1 LVKESRAMNLGG
13 KVALVTGAGR
23 GIGFR
28 IGCRLHEEG
37 ASVVFNDRAVSE
49 MVVQYIESNSTR
61 SKAIFH
67 QADIAQP
74 KQIEQMVERT
84 MREFGRFD
92 ILINNAGIDPT
103 APFLQVSEDMWNQVI
118 DTNLKGTFFCA
129 QKAANKMCEV
139 GRGRIVNI
147 SSVHSLATMPG
158 FSAYSASKGAI
169 NALTRELA
177 LELAPHGITVN
188 AVAPGAIEVERFVNN
203 PLYDRDALAEEIP
216 SGRVGKPEDISGIV
230 AFLCSDDAAWMTGQV
245 IAVDGGTLTRLF
257 LYAGRPI
264 PSGSGQDR

>member
-1 LVKESRAMNLGG
+1 MNLVG

-28 IGCRLHEEG
+28 IGCRLHMEG
-37 ASVVFNDRAVSE
+37 ASVVFNDLTVSE
-49 MVVQYIESNSTR
+49 AVERYIESNPAS
-61 SKAIFH
+61 SKTLFH
-67 QADIAQP
+67 LADVSQL
-74 KQIEQMVERT
+74 KQVEQMVDRI
-84 MREFGRFD
+84 MQEFGRFD
-92 ILINNAGIDPT
+92 ILVNNAGVDPT
-103 APFLQVSEDMWNQVI
+103 APFLQVGEDMWNQVI
-118 DTNLKGTFFCA
+118 GTNLKGTFFCA
-129 QKAANKMCEV
+129 QKAAEKMCKA
-139 GRGRIVNI
+139 GQGRIVNI

-188 AVAPGAIEVERFVNN
+188 AVAPGAIEVERFVSN

-216 SGRVGKPEDISGIV
+216 SGRVGKPEDISGLV
-230 AFLCSDDAAWMTGQV
+230 AFLCSDDAAWLTGQV
-245 IAVDGGTLTRLF
+245 ISVDGGTLTRLF

-264 PSGSGQDR
+264 PSGSSEDS